1 MREKSQGFVYQDDQ
15 NRDGHGDRGKRRQK
29 QGALDDAFRQVTS
42 GLVGETGWFLAHER
56 GIPENLELSGEW
68 RMLGVNYDNSMT
80 TATDLPWIYKVFQEV
95 ESGKKRRAPG
105 GALRELHDSTV
116 YR

>member
-1 MREKSQGFVYQDDQ
+1 MREKSQGFVFQDDH

-80 TATDLPWIYKVFQEV
+80 AATDFPWIERYFKRLSREKKKGARRRP
-95 ESGKKRRAPG
+95 SGTA
-105 GALRELHDSTV
+105 
-116 YR
+116 